1 MFIGCRRALV
11 CMATAKT
18 AEFFLTETV
27 TLPANAID
35 GTRVSISADLSP
47 YLNVPTGQAVQIT
60 AVDFIYQTGADF
72 AGTAGSMVA
81 ANASISCQ
89 LVDLNPSTL
98 FVRADSQSLIASGN
112 VQIDKANN
120 IASYVL
126 DLFPDNFGND
136 AGAFT
141 VVNDLLYL
149 TAGVDGSAIGT
160 GDVFVTCRI
169 RMKVVKLAQ
178 KDWVALALQST
189 AEN

>member
-1 MFIGCRRALV
+1 
-11 CMATAKT
+11 MATAKT
-18 AEFFLTETV
+18 AEFYLTETV
-27 TLPANAID
+27 TLPNSSAD
-35 GTRVSISADLSP
+35 GTRVSQTIDLSP
-47 YLNVPTGQAVQIT
+47 YLNVPTGQAVQIV
-60 AVDFIYQTGADF
+60 AVDFIYQQGPTYSAVASELL
-72 AGTAGSMVA
+72 AGNG
-81 ANASISCQ
+81 SISCQ
-89 LVDLNPSTL
+89 LVDLNPSTS

-112 VQIDKANN
+112 VQIDTANN

-136 AGAFT
+136 VGAFT

-149 TAGVDGSAIGT
+149 TAGNDANATGNF
-160 GDVFVTCRI
+160 GDVYITARI

>member
-1 MFIGCRRALV
+1 
-11 CMATAKT
+11 MATAKT
-18 AEFFLTETV
+18 AEFYLTETV
-27 TLPANAID
+27 TLAGGSAPA
-35 GTRVSISADLSP
+35 TRNTQTIDLSP

-60 AVDFIYQTGADF
+60 AVDFIYQSSNGFGNPAN
-72 AGTAGSMVA
+72 VLLA
-81 ANASISCQ
+81 ANGAISCQ
-89 LVDLNPSTL
+89 LVDLNPSTA

-112 VQIDKANN
+112 VNIDQPNN
-120 IASYVL
+120 IASHVL

-149 TAGVDGSAIGT
+149 TAGN
-160 GDVFVTCRI
+160 DVAAVGAFDVLITCRI
-169 RMKVVKLAQ
+169 KMKVVKLAQ